1 MNISQICHTRP
12 PKNIKI
18 SIFQI
23 LLMQVN
29 TFKQKILQ
37 LLTNQSKSIP
47 KLALLNLLTMKN
59 QLMTRYKL
67 LLSQQENHP
76 FKSHLQP
83 PNKMNKNILK
93 KYNNSRPRS
102 AT

>member
-1 MNISQICHTRP
+1 
-12 PKNIKI
+12 
-18 SIFQI
+18 
-23 LLMQVN
+23 
-29 TFKQKILQ
+29 
-37 LLTNQSKSIP
+37 
-47 KLALLNLLTMKN
+47 MKN

-76 FKSHLQP
+76 FKNHLQP